1 MNVTMK
7 PSLKSS
13 PPASQKQSW
22 QHALFIELV
31 LLVALL
37 MGLATWLV
45 LENKRAL
52 PALEASAQSDQKLQ
66 CVSYAPYYG
75 PHQSPVVPGIHVSR
89 SQIEQDLKKLSSMT
103 DCVRTYAVAQGLDAV
118 PEVAKSLGLK
128 VMLGAWVGWTD
139 EDNRKE
145 VALAV
150 KRANAYPETV
160 KGIIV
165 GNEVLLRREQPE
177 EMVRDYLRWAQAHTE
192 VPVTYAD
199 VWEFW
204 LKHPKL
210 EQEVDFITVH
220 ILPYWEDAPVA
231 IEYGAKHT
239 QAVMQKLA
247 SKFQKPLFIGETGWP
262 SVGRQRFGAEP
273 SLINEARYLREFLQT
288 ARAQGWQYNVIEA
301 IDQPWKRDLEG
312 TVGGYWGVF
321 DTDLNP
327 KFSLQG
333 AVPARQDGHWP
344 WGLAVLLAVGLLTW
358 TRFKQQSSLTHQ
370 LKATVVGGLL
380 GITAYLQAEYLWQA
394 CRDMQE
400 WLALG
405 GVTLLGDGL
414 VLMGVLSP
422 LNGQK
427 GKLRVLTTL
436 LLFTMLY
443 ASFWLWLD
451 GRYRNFPLVLYSL
464 PVLALLISQLAH
476 LLCKQSGR
484 VGLDGLAKVA
494 LTMGGLAT
502 AFSLRVWHLEPQN
515 QDAMCWL
522 LLVLSMSI
530 VVWLQSASIQSE
542 QVVNGKNEF

>member
-1 MNVTMK
+1 MGKYTFENVCEYYSMK
-7 PSLKSS
+7 S
-13 PPASQKQSW
+13 PPHSPHQCKWLS
-22 QHALFIELV
+22 ALSIELFLLIA
-31 LLVALL
+31 LLVGLL
-37 MGLATWLV
+37 TWV
-45 LENKRAL
+45 ILENKREL
-52 PALEASAQSDQKLQ
+52 PALETSAQTSQKLQ

-75 PHQSPVVPGIHVSR
+75 PNQSPVVPGIQVSR
-89 SQIEQDLKKLSSMT
+89 SQIEHDLKKLSSMT

-128 VMLGAWVGWTD
+128 VIIGAWVGWTD

-150 KRANAYPETV
+150 KRANAYPEMV
-160 KGIIV
+160 KAIIV

-177 EMVRDYLRWAQAHTE
+177 GMVRDYLRWAQARTE

-247 SKFQKPLFIGETGWP
+247 GKFHKPLLIGETGWP

-273 SLINEARYLREFLQT
+273 SLINEARYLREFLQL
-288 ARAQGWQYNVIEA
+288 AREQGWQYNVIEA

-344 WGLAVLLAVGLLTW
+344 WGLGALVALGLLAW
-358 TRFKQQSSLTHQ
+358 SRFKQQSTVTHQ
-370 LKATVVGGLL
+370 FKAIVLGGLL
-380 GITAYLQAEYLWQA
+380 GVAGYLQAEYLWQA

-405 GVTLLGDGL
+405 GVTLLGDAL
-414 VLMGVLSP
+414 VLMGMLSP
-422 LNGQK
+422 VSGQK
-427 GKLRVLTTL
+427 SKLRVLSTL

-451 GRYRNFPLVLYSL
+451 GRYRNFPLVLYAL
-464 PVLALLISQLAH
+464 PVLCLLIAQLSQIG
-476 LLCKQSGR
+476 CKWLGLFS
-484 VGLDGLAKVA
+484 LDGLAKIA
-494 LTMGGLAT
+494 LTLGGLAT
-502 AFSLRVWHLEPQN
+502 VFSLRVWYLEPQN
-515 QDAMCWL
+515 QYAMLWL
-522 LLVLSMSI
+522 ALVVLMGV
-530 VVWLQSASIQSE
+530 VVWMQSATA
-542 QVVNGKNEF
+542 KNKSN

>member
-1 MNVTMK
+1 M
-7 PSLKSS
+7 KSS
-13 PPASQKQSW
+13 PHSSNKSKW
-22 QHALFIELV
+22 QNVISTELLLLAA
-31 LLVALL
+31 LLV
-37 MGLATWLV
+37 GLVTWLA
-45 LENKRAL
+45 LENKREL
-52 PALEASAQSDQKLQ
+52 PALDSSAQTTQKLQ

-75 PHQSPVVPGIHVSR
+75 PNQSPVVPGIQVSR
-89 SQIEQDLKKLSSMT
+89 SQIEHDLKKLSSMT

-128 VMLGAWVGWTD
+128 VIIGAWVGWTD

-160 KGIIV
+160 KAIIV

-177 EMVRDYLRWAQAHTE
+177 DMVRDYLRWAQAHTE

-231 IEYGAKHT
+231 IEYAATHT
-239 QAVMQKLA
+239 KAVMHKLA
-247 SKFQKPLFIGETGWP
+247 GKFHKPLLIGETGWP

-288 ARAQGWQYNVIEA
+288 AREQGWQYNVIEA

-344 WGLAVLLAVGLLTW
+344 WGLGALVAIGLLAW
-358 TRFKQQSSLTHQ
+358 SRYKQQSTVTHQ
-370 LKATVVGGLL
+370 FKAVVVGGLL
-380 GITAYLQAEYLWQA
+380 GITAYLQGEYLWQA

-405 GVTLLGDGL
+405 GVTLIGDGL
-414 VLMGVLSP
+414 VLMGVLFP
-422 LNGQK
+422 LNKHKSKSQ
-427 GKLRVLTTL
+427 VLSTL
-436 LLFTMLY
+436 LLFTMCY

-451 GRYRNFPLVLYSL
+451 GRYRNFPLVLYAL
-464 PVLALLISQLAH
+464 PVLCLFVAQLSQVG
-476 LLCKQSGR
+476 CKWVCSFSR
-484 VGLDGLAKVA
+484 DSLAKIVLILGA
-494 LTMGGLAT
+494 LAT
-502 AFSLRVWHLEPQN
+502 LLSLRVWYLEPQN
-515 QDAMCWL
+515 QYAMFWL
-522 LLVLSMSI
+522 GLVLMMS
-530 VVWLQSASIQSE
+530 VVAWMQSQNT
-542 QVVNGKNEF
+542 QVINGENK